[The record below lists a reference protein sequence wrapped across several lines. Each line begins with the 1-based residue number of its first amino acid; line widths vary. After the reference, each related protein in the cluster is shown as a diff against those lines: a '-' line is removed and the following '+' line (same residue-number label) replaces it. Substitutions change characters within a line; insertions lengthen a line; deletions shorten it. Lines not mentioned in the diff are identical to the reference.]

1 MGLIAEYAFLNH
13 LMYCISAFLFL
24 RSIPGR
30 ATQNGVFS
38 TPFFLWI
45 KTVLNASQIKIPI
58 AVLFCLQTTFRIE
71 NHYLGRFP
79 RSDRIP
85 IGNARSIGISRK
97 NKIRKKCLCQR
108 RNQVIFRLKV
118 VHVIHR
124 QISQHILDFGRM
136 RCTPIQWIDVL
147 GLPLISRSRMSEII
161 AINGFS
167 NR

>member
-79 RSDRIP
+79 RSDRFQSGTPAPLGFPVRIKF
-85 IGNARSIGISRK
+85 AK
-97 NKIRKKCLCQR
+97 NVCASDETK
-108 RNQVIFRLKV
+108 
-118 VHVIHR
+118 
-124 QISQHILDFGRM
+124 
-136 RCTPIQWIDVL
+136 
-147 GLPLISRSRMSEII
+147 
-161 AINGFS
+161 
-167 NR
+167 